1 MPEAQ
6 VGGQAVIEGVLMRGP
21 TAWGLAI
28 RTPQGSI
35 HREVWRAP
43 RGSHLAWRVPV
54 LRGFLSLSDMLVMGF
69 KALSFS
75 ASVASPEEKFSK
87 RELAAALLLA
97 VTGVVLL
104 FVLLPE
110 MLAQLWAKL
119 AGWGERLVEA
129 ISRALSFVAYLALI
143 GLNREVRRMF
153 EYHGAEHKVINA
165 YELGVDYHDLSAVER
180 QSRIHRRCGTSFL
193 LVAVLV
199 SALVFAPFQG
209 LSFPW
214 RALAKAVALPLVAGL
229 SYEVVKL
236 QGKVPILKLLV
247 EPGLWLQRLTTRE
260 PSPEQVEVAIAA
272 LDEALGA
279 SAQPEVV

>member
-21 TAWGLAI
+21 LAWGLAV
-28 RTPQGSI
+28 RTSDGRI
-35 HREVWRAP
+35 HREVWPAP
-43 RGSHLAWRVPV
+43 RGSRLAWRVPV

-69 KALSFS
+69 KALSLS
-75 ASVASPEEKFSK
+75 ASIASPGEEFSK
-87 RELAAALLLA
+87 KELAAALALA
-97 VTGVVLL
+97 LSGVAFL

-110 MLAQLWAKL
+110 MAAQLWTKVV
-119 AGWGERLVEA
+119 GWGGHLVEA

-165 YELGVDYHDLSAVER
+165 YEIGVDYHDLAAVGR

-193 LVAVLV
+193 LVTVLV
-199 SALVFAPFQG
+199 SALVFAPLQG
-209 LSFPW
+209 LGFPW
-214 RALAKAVALPLVAGL
+214 RTLVKVLVLPFVAGL

-236 QGKVPILKLLV
+236 QGRVPILRLLV

-260 PSPEQVEVAIAA
+260 PSPDQVEVAIAA
-272 LDEALGA
+272 LDEALGV
-279 SAQPEVV
+279 SSQPEVV